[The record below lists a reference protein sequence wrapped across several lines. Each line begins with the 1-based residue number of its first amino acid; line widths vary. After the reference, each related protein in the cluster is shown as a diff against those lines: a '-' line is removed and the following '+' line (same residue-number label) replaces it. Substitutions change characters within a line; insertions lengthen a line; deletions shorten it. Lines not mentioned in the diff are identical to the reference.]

1 MDLDPARE
9 RRIAYEIVV
18 DAYDEH
24 EVAMGWR
31 TYLEDHLTFPF
42 EAQYIPNSSA
52 QPVRVTVTELED
64 FDEDSDEDSDDFDD
78 EDESIPD
85 LEFSVTMRWD
95 EDEFSAAL
103 EHIFPIHT
111 DESTLEAVL
120 DWHYWKVH
128 RG

>member
-1 MDLDPARE
+1 M
-9 RRIAYEIVV
+9 
-18 DAYDEH
+18 
-24 EVAMGWR
+24 
-31 TYLEDHLTFPF
+31 
-42 EAQYIPNSSA
+42 
-52 QPVRVTVTELED
+52 RVTVTELED
-64 FDEDSDEDSDDFDD
+64 FDEDSDEDSDVEDDDFDG

-111 DESTLEAVL
+111 DKSTLEAVL